1 MEATAEVVAA
11 AIAEHGPFD
20 AVFAS
25 GQSDLEGAALCKAN
39 GVIPPECSV
48 YGYDLN
54 AHILGWVADGTIAG
68 TVDQQPYLQGYIPV
82 IQLAL
87 YCRFSRYGIEPCDM
101 DARANLVTKQNVE
114 AVVARVAGPQ

>member
-1 MEATAEVVAA
+1 VMEAAAEVVAA

-54 AHILGWVADGTIAG
+54 AHILGWVADGTIAS

-87 YCRFSRYGIEPCDM
+87 YCRYGIEPCDM
-101 DARANLVTKQNVE
+101 DAGANLVTKQNVE
-114 AVVARVAGPQ
+114 AVVAHVAAGYR